1 MSTTDYIVNAALILL
16 VLRQVRESK
25 FSWFTLV
32 LPVVLVTG
40 FGIYY
45 LRSVPTG
52 GNDLVLEIG
61 LATAGALLGVACGLA
76 TRMRRDNV
84 GAVLTRAGIL
94 AAVLWVAG
102 VGARIAFSQ
111 FAEHGGG
118 ASIYRFSA
126 AHSITSMQAW
136 VAALILMSFAEV
148 MARLVTMWL
157 RARRLPQPVVA
168 TRRELVTV

>member
-1 MSTTDYIVNAALILL
+1 
-16 VLRQVRESK
+16 
-25 FSWFTLV
+25 
-32 LPVVLVTG
+32 
-40 FGIYY
+40 
-45 LRSVPTG
+45 
-52 GNDLVLEIG
+52 
-61 LATAGALLGVACGLA
+61 
-76 TRMRRDNV
+76 
-84 GAVLTRAGIL
+84 
-94 AAVLWVAG
+94 VLWVAG